1 VPEEL
6 DSAETGEWEVA
17 EDANAAPDAEP
28 PSLAAALTNPPEGSL
43 IQPFEQRAR
52 LAEDRLAEVLAAF
65 RQLKADQE
73 SQRER
78 MTHRIE
84 RRSDQRHERLLVK
97 FIDILDSFD
106 RALEA
111 AETTYAGAPLIEGLI
126 LVRTQLLQT
135 LRDEGLERIPVLGL
149 TFDPHV
155 SEAMS
160 TEPVSDPDQHHV
172 VVKEYQRGYR
182 FKGRLVRPS
191 RVVVGEFSPASA
203 EPQPAEKGDGVTAEP
218 QTPAVY
224 DHAEPLEPVP
234 DDRDPAPEVSD
245 PSSLGVHVTPVTEDD
260 DDSSVEDIVARVAA
274 QAGAFDEEFDAASD
288 APQKPPPETE

>member
-155 SEAMS
+155 SE
-160 TEPVSDPDQHHV
+160 Q
-172 VVKEYQRGYR
+172 
-182 FKGRLVRPS
+182 
-191 RVVVGEFSPASA
+191 
-203 EPQPAEKGDGVTAEP
+203 
-218 QTPAVY
+218 
-224 DHAEPLEPVP
+224 
-234 DDRDPAPEVSD
+234 
-245 PSSLGVHVTPVTEDD
+245 
-260 DDSSVEDIVARVAA
+260 
-274 QAGAFDEEFDAASD
+274 
-288 APQKPPPETE
+288 